1 MIMYVDNGTK
11 PEYWNSPFHGKPNE
25 SGDNNAHCVY
35 FCQQCTMGK
44 WAANIVLAPSYFG
57 E

>member
-1 MIMYVDNGTK
+1 MYVDNGTK